1 MPSFTLKDP
10 ASAQGAA
17 PGKEQPEPEDPFARH
32 ARLLCEGKL
41 MKELKR
47 SKHSEPDRYNFFARI
62 ATEVARIE
70 HEINAHEPS
79 YTAKWRTRYRSPS
92 NGIAT
97 LVGLFSPLGLLL
109 AANKNEKIEFETPH
123 RLGHAVGRH
132 YWFRRL
138 WTQLAAFATGV
149 VTIFA
154 GMAFL
159 FTWLYVATDDYQQ
172 DISAWE
178 VAGLGVLTV
187 LAGYGFYKIQQI
199 AIPKPLRMYAG
210 GTFELVS
217 LKREKTS
224 TVPPLL

>member
-1 MPSFTLKDP
+1 MPSFVLRDP
-10 ASAQGAA
+10 ASPPPAA
-17 PGKEQPEPEDPFARH
+17 EAEEDPFARH

-47 SKHSEPDRYNFFARI
+47 GKYPEAERYSFFSHI

-70 HEINAHEPS
+70 HAIDSHEPS
-79 YTAKWRTRYRSPS
+79 YTAKWRKRYQGPS

-97 LVGLFSPLGLLL
+97 LIGLFSPFGLLL
-109 AANKNEKIEFETPH
+109 AASKNKKIEFETPH
-123 RLGHAVGRH
+123 RLSHAVGRY

-138 WTQLAAFATGV
+138 WTQLAALLTGV

-159 FTWLYVATDDYQQ
+159 FTWLYVATDDYQR
-172 DISAWE
+172 DITSWE
-178 VAGLGVLTV
+178 VAGLGLLTV

-199 AIPKPLRMYAG
+199 SVPKPLRMYAG

-217 LKREKTS
+217 LKRVKT
-224 TVPPLL
+224 PKP